1 MPLVFLYLCRSR
13 DQRIERNEVN
23 FFMMSLKEYLQSR
36 TFLFQMMIALAI
48 IGVLAY
54 LFMHWLTYTTDHGN
68 EITVPDLRK
77 LSELQVEEKLDDLNL
92 DYVLLDSVDYNPDF
106 PKHTVVEQDP
116 VAGSK
121 VKEDRKIYIKINSS
135 GFTTVK
141 IPNLIEKT
149 YRQALPTLKAL
160 GLEEGTITYKPYIG
174 KDMVLEMRWNGKKLN
189 PGDKV
194 FKSSKIDLVLGD
206 GEVGFNE
213 TEMDSIPVTGEI
225 PANAN

>member
-1 MPLVFLYLCRSR
+1 
-13 DQRIERNEVN
+13 
-23 FFMMSLKEYLQSR
+23 MMSLKEYLQSR
-36 TFLFQMMIALAI
+36 TFLFQMMIAIVI
-48 IGVLAY
+48 IGALAY

-68 EITVPDLRK
+68 EITVPNLRK
-77 LSELQVEEKLDDLNL
+77 LSELEVEEKLDDLNL

-135 GFTTVK
+135 GFKTVK

-149 YRQALPTLKAL
+149 YRQAVPTLKAL
-160 GLEEGTITYKPYIG
+160 GLEEGTITYKPYLG
-174 KDMVLEMRWNGKKLN
+174 KDMVIEMRWNGKKLN

-206 GEVGFNE
+206 GELGFNE
-213 TEMDSIPVTGEI
+213 TEMDSIPVTEEI
-225 PANAN
+225 PENAE

>member
-1 MPLVFLYLCRSR
+1 MPLLFLYLC
-13 DQRIERNEVN
+13 QNILP
-23 FFMMSLKEYLQSR
+23 MSLQEYLKSR
-36 TFLFQMMIALAI
+36 TFLFQMLIAMAI
-48 IGVLAY
+48 IGVLGY

-68 EITVPDLRK
+68 EISVPNLQK
-77 LSELQVEEKLDDLNL
+77 LSEQQVEEKLDDLNL
-92 DYVLLDSVDYNPDF
+92 DYVLLDSVDYNSDF

-116 VAGSK
+116 IAGSK

-149 YRQALPTLKAL
+149 YRQAIPTLKAL
-160 GLEEGTITYKPYIG
+160 GLEEGTISYKPYLG

-206 GEVGFNE
+206 GKVGFDD
-213 TEMDSIPVTGEI
+213 TELDSIPPTDETPV
-225 PANAN
+225 NAN